1 MPDKKL
7 NWWDYV
13 QFVTPIIMALVAF
26 IVGDLRNQIQ
36 DLRVTTKDMSTQIV
50 THLCNSEI
58 HIPRATVVS
67 RDEFYIY
74 QSMRDKQMAGIQ
86 ISLDRLIELHNNEKI
101 GK

>member
-1 MPDKKL
+1 MVTEKKL
-7 NWWDYV
+7 GWWEYI

-26 IVGDLRNQIQ
+26 VVGDLRNQIQ
-36 DLRVTTKDMSTQIV
+36 DLKTTTKDMSVQIV
-50 THLCNSEI
+50 AHLCNSEI

-86 ISLDRLIELHNNEKI
+86 VSLDRLIDLHNKEK
-101 GK
+101 K